1 MAVTD
6 TLFVESD
13 GDRNFVF
20 LEVQPVAQEVRCPE
34 CGETLR
40 LGTTLDLATSSGDS
54 TPFAFCTNN
63 YDLRGYAS

>member
-6 TLFVESD
+6 TLFVESG
-13 GDRNFVF
+13 GDRNFVL

-40 LGTTLDLATSSGDS
+40 LGTLDLATTSGNS
-54 TPFAFCTNN
+54 TPFAFYTNN

>member
-1 MAVTD
+1 MAVID

-40 LGTTLDLATSSGDS
+40 LRTPDLATTSGDF

-63 YDLRGYAS
+63 YDLRDYAH